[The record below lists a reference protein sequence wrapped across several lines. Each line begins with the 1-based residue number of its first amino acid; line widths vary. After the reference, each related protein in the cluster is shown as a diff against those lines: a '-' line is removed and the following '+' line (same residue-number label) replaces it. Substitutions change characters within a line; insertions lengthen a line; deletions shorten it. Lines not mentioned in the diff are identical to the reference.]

1 MRFIEHDG
9 LIFIPITL
17 GYDYHVYQITDCILD
32 SGSAGTVIDV
42 DLIPFNPKIPGILRR
57 LYGIGGHQDVVAQH
71 VDFIQIEN
79 CRLEN
84 IQIEFGDIQYAFGI
98 NGILGTNLLRFM
110 KLHLDF
116 NQLEIE
122 FFSLK

>member
-1 MRFIEHDG
+1 MRFIENNG

-17 GYDYHVYQITDCILD
+17 GYDNNVCQISDCILD
-32 SGSAGTVIDV
+32 TGSAGTVIDTS
-42 DLIPFNPKIPGILRR
+42 LIPFNHKIPGVLKR
-57 LYGIGGHQDVVAQH
+57 LHGIGGHQDVVSQY

-84 IQIEFGDIQYAFGI
+84 IQIEFGDIENTFGI

-110 KLHLDF
+110 KLYLDF
-116 NQLEIE
+116 NQHMIE
-122 FFSLK
+122 FCL